1 MWTCSASSMQRRAG
15 GLWISVWHPFSAGSH
30 ADAIADLMD
39 MAEKDGVCS
48 RRCVPL
54 TSTFDPSGTGRRAPI
69 TCAVSGTGPG
79 SSQAVAAGERA
90 VG

>member
-1 MWTCSASSMQRRAG
+1 
-15 GLWISVWHPFSAGSH
+15 
-30 ADAIADLMD
+30 MD